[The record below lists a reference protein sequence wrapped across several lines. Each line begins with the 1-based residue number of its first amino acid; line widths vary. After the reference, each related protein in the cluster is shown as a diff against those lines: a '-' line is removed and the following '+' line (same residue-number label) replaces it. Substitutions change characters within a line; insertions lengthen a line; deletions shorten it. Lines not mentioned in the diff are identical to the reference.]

1 MDRIV
6 GVFADAEQTHKKIV
20 LLEILGLLHADGHYD
35 DKEKSFV
42 VEYAKKIGLTE
53 EDVNVQSGL
62 IDKYL
67 ILLKEMYDAIQ

>member
-1 MDRIV
+1 MV
-6 GVFADAEQTHKKIV
+6 TAFASIYQIIY
-20 LLEILGLLHADGHYD
+20 LLELDCFMPMDTMMI
-35 DKEKSFV
+35 KEKSFV